1 LYVNNYFLIKTE
13 LKIIPENFLVLSLSQ
28 KKCYLNYR
36 QPIETKGILWWY
48 TFASF
53 LKGIKD
59 VLEE

>member
-1 LYVNNYFLIKTE
+1 MKTE
-13 LKIIPENFLVLSLSQ
+13 LKIIPEIFLVLSLSQ
-28 KKCYLNYR
+28 KKCYLNCR

>member
-1 LYVNNYFLIKTE
+1 MPK
-13 LKIIPENFLVLSLSQ
+13 NFLALSLSQ
-28 KKCYLNYR
+28 KKHYLNYR
-36 QPIETKGILWWY
+36 QPIEIKGILWWY